1 MSLVN
6 SPVNKVAWLALILA
20 SCCQQSFAQNIRT
33 ESNPLDF
40 NENATL
46 SAIDDSYE
54 ILKDFHNYNT
64 GLLIKRN
71 VNVLRQ
77 LQFGGALN
85 TSEGLPVEDVVENL
99 GINTQKLGAMLLV
112 DSGKRLDIGGWLGFS
127 KQCTTDTNGGG
138 DNPSKECIAAR
149 EDVGEIGTVSNDY
162 LGVDGALI
170 VGDYFRSWGG
180 NDVLYMGANALV
192 SVANEMDLGKGD
204 DQVRMEYGS
213 SLDVQSDL
221 ILGDGKDKFISRGFT
236 SIKGDLYTGGGDDYI
251 EIRGESPVGYGKI
264 IITGKVDLG
273 EGNDLFLLKNPVKE
287 EFSLINK
294 QLSLGAGDDVVDIR
308 LKDTRLLIG
317 KASDAENKNYSLN
330 FGLGN
335 DTLMNKGTLE
345 SGWGIIFDGG
355 DTGMG
360 DYIYNY
366 EGGIIASYAGISF
379 QDSGRGTIDNQGT
392 IEVALENPSGRQI
405 VFGLGNDRII
415 NRKGGVV
422 HVKGVIEMGDGN
434 DLILNDGSLILKQDF
449 NGRSGLDMG
458 NGDDQFLIGN
468 GILILTNGD
477 KVNGGAGV
485 DDLVLSDQDNA
496 NPVSFGTDASQQP
509 SFGRKLIVA
518 PGLSS
523 QYVNFE
529 NLIQDKGNYEYQ
541 GDFSKDFDRAI
552 VRDGVFVVR
561 ESSPA
566 TFENLELKDG
576 GTIVVGMVNTSEGE
590 VDRAPIVVLSG
601 DELGGFIYSGG
612 DFVISADRQNDP
624 IGTFFVVD
632 GNVVN
637 AEALAKNSSIVYD
650 CNLDNS
656 QCTQQQFSGLGP
668 ANGIDASLQDVFL
681 KEGSLQ
687 LVVDVK
693 TSDDIDCDLYPS
705 REECNQEAPDLP
717 DPGLDPDLPGPIPS
731 SDPLPGCDV
740 GNDLCDV
747 ISDIPGDDDDAEDKE
762 EEVSADVIHGVVDGL
777 IHGDIKLPLMNYA
790 TLAKLVASGLL
801 PRNVDAAGRGLF
813 NYNNLLVDTVF
824 DRQLLRQF
832 MPVDVSEVVEEE
844 EVEVILVEP
853 AVQEPVRG
861 LWSKTE
867 ALDDAEVG
875 QYLDQQVAQND
886 GSQPSDQA
894 VVVVDDRR
902 IEMDGEF
909 YTENPSLASE
919 YAEPEGVRA
928 WFRGFGGTSGATKT
942 STLYN
947 NYNLSGG
954 GGTLGVDVSLTSTIS
969 VGAFANYGN
978 VSVNQYSGDTGGG
991 GWNSDGWGGGVHAA
1005 WWTENFYVQGMFAG
1019 SSFSGSQSRNIVSI
1033 TDDLGDE
1040 TARGEKSATSYATAL
1055 RIGAPFEAGGMLMEP
1070 QFTAAWTQNQENSFS
1085 ENGANNLNLRYGS
1098 RTTNYLQT
1106 ELGMKFSWPINSG
1119 ETGLWVPSVR
1129 LAWLGDWDQNNESQ
1143 SIGYNFTDRRVD
1155 VPSYEQDQNGLLV
1168 EGGLD
1173 YTLAKMNAGS
1183 WKVYVRGG
1191 AEVWGGER
1199 GTDWRGSGGVT
1210 WQF

>member
-1 MSLVN
+1 MSALS
-6 SPVNKVAWLALILA
+6 SPVVKGSLLALILT
-20 SCCQQSFAQNIRT
+20 SCCQQSFAQNKSAA
-33 ESNPLDF
+33 SNPLDF
-40 NENATL
+40 NQNATL
-46 SAIDDSYE
+46 NAVDSSYE

-64 GLLIKRN
+64 GLLVQRN
-71 VNVLRQ
+71 VNIMRQ

-85 TSEGLPVEDVVENL
+85 TSEGLPVEFVAENI
-99 GINTQKLGAMLLV
+99 GIDTQSLGAMLLV
-112 DSGKRLDIGGWLGFS
+112 DSGKQLDIGGWLGFS

-138 DNPSKECIAAR
+138 DNPSKECIAAG
-149 EDVGEIGTVSNDY
+149 EDVGEIIGTVSNDY
-162 LGVDGALI
+162 LGVDGRLI

-180 NDVLYMGANALV
+180 DDVLYMGSHALV
-192 SVANEMDLGKGD
+192 KVADEMDLGKGM
-204 DQVRMEYGS
+204 DQIRMEYGS

-221 ILGDGKDKFISRGFT
+221 ILGDGKDKFISRGNT
-236 SIKGDLYTGGGDDYI
+236 SIKGDFYTGAGDDYV

-264 IITGKVDLG
+264 TITGKVDLG
-273 EGNDLFLLKNPVKE
+273 EGDDLFLLKNPIKE
-287 EFSLINK
+287 EFSLVNK

-308 LKDTRLLIG
+308 LEGTRLLIG
-317 KASDAENKNYSLN
+317 KASDAESKNFSLN

-335 DTLMNKGTLE
+335 DTLINKGTLE
-345 SGWGIIFDGG
+345 SGWGIIFDGD
-355 DTGMG
+355 DTGVG

-366 EGGIIASYAGISF
+366 EGGIISTYAGISF

-392 IEVALENPSGRQI
+392 IEVALDNPSGRQI
-405 VFGLGNDRII
+405 IFGLGNDRII
-415 NRKGGVV
+415 NRKGGVIN
-422 HVKGVIEMGDGN
+422 VKGIIKMGDGD
-434 DLILNDGSLILKQDF
+434 DLILNDGSLIIGQDF
-449 NGRSGLDMG
+449 NGRSGIEMG
-458 NGDDQFLIGN
+458 NGDDQFVVGS
-468 GILILTNGD
+468 GMLTLDDGD
-477 KVNGGAGV
+477 NVNGGAGV

-496 NPVSFGTDASQQP
+496 NPVFFGVDTAQQP
-509 SFGRKLIVA
+509 PLGRKLIVA
-518 PGLSS
+518 SDLSS
-523 QYVNFE
+523 QYINFE
-529 NLIQDKGNYEYQ
+529 NLIQDKGGYEYQ
-541 GDFSKDFDRAI
+541 GDFSQDFDRVI
-552 VRDGVFVVR
+552 VQDGVFVVR

-566 TFENLELKDG
+566 TFKNIELKDA
-576 GTIVVGMVNTSEGE
+576 GTIVVGMINTSEDE
-590 VDRAPIVVLSG
+590 EDRAPIVVLSG

-637 AEALAKNSSIVYD
+637 AEALAKNSSIIYD
-650 CNLDNS
+650 CDLDTAN
-656 QCTQQQFSGLGP
+656 CTQQQFSGLGP
-668 ANGIDASLQDVFL
+668 TNGINASLHDVFL

-693 TSDDIDCDLYPS
+693 TDIDCDLYPS
-705 REECNQEAPDLP
+705 RQECNPEAPDVP
-717 DPGLDPDLPGPIPS
+717 DPGLDPDLPGPVPS
-731 SDPLPGCDV
+731 SDPLPGCPI

-747 ISDIPGDDDDAEDKE
+747 ISDIPGDDDDADDKE

-777 IHGDIKLPLMNYA
+777 NHGDIKLPLMNYG

-824 DRQLLRQF
+824 DRQPMRQF
-832 MPVDVSEVVEEE
+832 TPVEVSEVVEEE
-844 EVEVILVEP
+844 EVEVIPVEP

-867 ALDDAEVG
+867 ALDDAEAD

-886 GSQPSDQA
+886 AGQAADQA
-894 VVVVDDRR
+894 VVVAEDQR
-902 IEMDGEF
+902 IEFDGEF
-909 YTENPSLASE
+909 YIENPSLAAE

-928 WFRGFGGTSGATKT
+928 WFRGFGGTSGATQT

-954 GGTLGVDVSLTSTIS
+954 GGILGVDVSLTSTIS

-991 GWNSDGWGGGVHAA
+991 GWNSDGWGGGVRAA

-1019 SSFSGSQSRNIVSI
+1019 SSFSGNQSRNIVSI
-1033 TDDLGDE
+1033 TDELGDD

-1055 RIGAPFEAGGMLMEP
+1055 RIGAPFEAGGMLLEP

-1085 ENGANNLNLRYGS
+1085 ESGANKLNLRYGS

-1106 ELGMKFSWPINSG
+1106 ELGMKFSWPIQSG
-1119 ETGLWVPSVR
+1119 ETGLWIPSVR